1 MANNF
6 INSIKPDI
14 SANAAGPTEVYYHAT
29 KKAIVIELDASN
41 KSSAGVTIGVGVE
54 DTSAN
59 ASAVSGSFSVTSTTN
74 GTFTKT
80 SHGLNVNDR
89 VTIQA
94 GTAPNIASGSTDGAL
109 QVGAV
114 TAAGTKRYFVQAK
127 DNNTFHLAETRSA
140 TVPIKFSSTGSLTS
154 FTKVAFAEVIRD
166 APIPVG
172 GALKVISGQKLVL
185 EDTDRLFVWCSS
197 ASNVDAICSILE
209 EVS

>member
-6 INSIKPDI
+6 INRIKPDI
-14 SANAAGPTEVYYHAT
+14 SANESGPTEVYYHAT

-59 ASAVSGSFSVTSTTN
+59 GSAVSGSFSVTNAAN

-94 GTAPNIASGSTDGAL
+94 TTAPNIASGSTDSAL

-114 TAAGTKRYFVQAK
+114 SCLLYTSDAA
-127 DNNTFHLAETRSA
+127 DE
-140 TVPIKFSSTGSLTS
+140 
-154 FTKVAFAEVIRD
+154 
-166 APIPVG
+166 
-172 GALKVISGQKLVL
+172 
-185 EDTDRLFVWCSS
+185 
-197 ASNVDAICSILE
+197 
-209 EVS
+209 

>member
-6 INSIKPDI
+6 INAIKTNI
-14 SANAAGPTEVYYHAT
+14 SAEESAPTQVYYHAT
-29 KKAIVIELDASN
+29 KKAIVIELDGAN
-41 KSSAGVTIGVGVE
+41 KSSAGVSISVGIE
-54 DTSAN
+54 DTSEN
-59 ASAVSGSFSVTSTTN
+59 GSALTSLTISSAAN

-80 SHGLNVNDR
+80 AHGLSVNDR
-89 VTIQA
+89 VTIQLSA
-94 GTAPNIASGSTDGAL
+94 APTIASGSSDSTL
-109 QVGAV
+109 S
-114 TAAGTKRYFVQAK
+114 TTRRYFVQAK
-127 DNNTFHLAETRSA
+127 TTDTFHIAETRSA
-140 TVPIKFSSTGSLTS
+140 TIPIKFSNTGTLTS
-154 FTKVAFAEVIRD
+154 VTKHHFAEVVRQ

>member
-6 INSIKPDI
+6 INRIKPDI

-29 KKAIVIELDASN
+29 AKAIVIELDGSN
-41 KSSAGVTIGVGVE
+41 KSSAAVTIGVGVE

-59 ASAVSGSFSVTSTTN
+59 DSAVSGSFTVSNAAN

-80 SHGLNVNDR
+80 SHGLSVNDR

-94 GTAPNIASGSTDGAL
+94 TTGPDIASGSTDTVL
-109 QVGAV
+109 SVGAV
-114 TAAGTKRYFVQAK
+114 NATTKRYYVQAQ
-127 DNNTFHLAETRSA
+127 DANTFHLAETRSA
-140 TVPIKFSSTGSLTS
+140 TVPIKYSSTGSLTS
-154 FTKVAFAEVIRD
+154 FTKVAFAEVVRD

-172 GALKVISGQKLVL
+172 GAIKVISGQKLVL

-197 ASNVDAICSILE
+197 ASNVDVICSILE

>member
-1 MANNF
+1 MRTQDY
-6 INSIKPDI
+6 K
-14 SANAAGPTEVYYHAT
+14 
-29 KKAIVIELDASN
+29 IELIVKTDVESN
-41 KSSAGVTIGVGVE
+41 PREWLK
-54 DTSAN
+54 N
-59 ASAVSGSFSVTSTTN
+59 AKKYGGFPFGEA
-74 GTFTKT
+74 
-80 SHGLNVNDR
+80 LL
-89 VTIQA
+89 A
-94 GTAPNIASGSTDGAL
+94 GTAPNIASGSTDSAL

-127 DNNTFHLAETRSA
+127 DDNTFHLAETRSA